1 MKYCT
6 KEQVL
11 DYLLL
16 EVEADFEDTID
27 SWIEMSSEEINTYTN
42 RVFEADTTATE
53 RKYDGNNLTKL
64 YIDDFV
70 ELTSVEVDDTD
81 ITDDVLVYPANT
93 LPKNLLY
100 YENAFTMDKQN
111 VDVTAKWGYSVSA
124 PDDIVFA
131 CIVIT
136 AGKILFAQRTTEIK
150 SEKIGNYQVTYEE
163 GKRADVEM
171 VKHILNKYKRYD
183 F

>member
-16 EVEADFEDTID
+16 EVDESFEDTID
-27 SWIEMSSEEINTYTN
+27 SWIEMSTQEINTYTN
-42 RVFEADTTATE
+42 RVFEADDTASV
-53 RKYDGNNLTKL
+53 RKYDGNNMTKL
-64 YIDDFV
+64 YIDDFI
-70 ELTSVEVDDTD
+70 ELTSVEVDSSD
-81 ITDDVLVYPANT
+81 ITDDVLTYPANT
-93 LPKNLLY
+93 TPKNVLY
-100 YENAFTMDKQN
+100 YENAFDRDKQN
-111 VDVTAKWGYSVSA
+111 VEVTAKWGYSEEA

-136 AGKILFAQRTTEIK
+136 AGKILFSQRTGEIK
-150 SEKIGNYQVTYEE
+150 SEKIGNYQVAYEE
-163 GKRADVEM
+163 GKKADIEM
-171 VKHILNKYKRYD
+171 VKYILNKYKKYD